1 MAGLKG
7 AAAKLGI
14 PRQTLESK
22 IKTLAINKSRFKL
35 HNSLPLPDL
44 TVSRL
49 FVISNN
55 FAAPCESPFR
65 EAQHI

>member
-35 HNSLPLPDL
+35 HNSLPLPDPH
-44 TVSRL
+44 RL
-49 FVISNN
+49 
-55 FAAPCESPFR
+55 
-65 EAQHI
+65 EAFCHLQQVCRS